1 MNQVKLRRAGR
12 ADVPALLDIYNHYVV
27 NTHIT
32 FDLEPR
38 SLADHLIWFGFF
50 AEHGRYQCFV
60 AEKDGRAIGW
70 ASSLPFKERAAYATS
85 VETSVY
91 LAPDE
96 RGKGIGRSLYEAL
109 FGALEGADVHRAYGG
124 ISQPNTASVQLHE
137 RMGFVQVGTWREVGR
152 KFGRFW
158 DVAVYERAM
167 ELGLASPTS
176 P

>member
-1 MNQVKLRRAGR
+1 MSDVNLRRAER
-12 ADVPALLDIYNHYVV
+12 ADVPVLLDIYNHYVV

-38 SLADHLIWFGFF
+38 TLAGQLAWFGLFR
-50 AEHGRYQCFV
+50 ERGRYQCFV
-60 AEKDGRAIGW
+60 AEKSGRAIGW
-70 ASSLPFKERAAYATS
+70 ACSQPFKERAAYATS

-91 LAPDE
+91 LAPE
-96 RGKGIGRSLYEAL
+96 ETGRGLGRSLYQAL
-109 FGALEGADVHRAYGG
+109 FAALAGADVHRAYGG
-124 ISQPNTASVQLHE
+124 VSRPNAPSEHLHE
-137 RMGFVQVGTWREVGR
+137 RMGFERVGIWREVGR

-167 ELGLASPTS
+167 ELGLATPTS